1 MQRYNFEIHI
11 TVECKDEE
19 TFINFKSIC
28 NKIDAKAIA
37 INLVC
42 TSQTMTSKTVNSTEF
57 ELYDI
62 IAEDKNILIEN
73 GFKILRIKVESCPK
87 FIKDHPEADFH
98 YYEIHVPCFYDKV
111 KDFDLQYLDKHW
123 HRSFNLF
130 KDNIVMLTCRENSTR
145 EISRIDKDI
154 EKLKTLGFVTESFKH
169 HYEYAIADTNIDLDK
184 GWIN

>member
-1 MQRYNFEIHI
+1 M
-11 TVECKDEE
+11 
-19 TFINFKSIC
+19 
-28 NKIDAKAIA
+28 
-37 INLVC
+37 
-42 TSQTMTSKTVNSTEF
+42 
-57 ELYDI
+57 
-62 IAEDKNILIEN
+62 
-73 GFKILRIKVESCPK
+73 
-87 FIKDHPEADFH
+87 
-98 YYEIHVPCFYDKV
+98 
-111 KDFDLQYLDKHW
+111 DKHW